1 MNVDKQK
8 LKEMYQKGDLNYVF
22 RQAHIISDFL
32 LTRYFKIYD
41 YDDRMDLVQECLEN
55 FYKKIV
61 QNKVDA
67 NNNIF
72 SFIWANSSFT
82 VRERLRKQRK
92 RESIVK
98 FYSLDEALNYKRME
112 EESEEQN
119 I

>member
-1 MNVDKQK
+1 MNIDKQK
-8 LKEMYQKGDLNYVF
+8 LKEMYQKGDMNYVF

-41 YDDRMDLVQECLEN
+41 YEDRADLVQECLEN
-55 FYKKIV
+55 FLKKI
-61 QNKVDA
+61 QQQKVDP

-98 FYSLDEALNYKRME
+98 FYSLDEALNYKRQE
-112 EESEEQN
+112 EEN
-119 I
+119 IDE

>member
-8 LKEMYQKGDLNYVF
+8 LREMYQKGNMDYVF
-22 RQAHIISDFL
+22 RQAHCISDFL

-41 YDDRMDLVQECLEN
+41 YEDRMDLVQECLEN
-55 FYKKIV
+55 FLKKIR

-82 VRERLRKQRK
+82 IRERLRKKNK
-92 RESIVK
+92 REQIVK
-98 FYSLDEALNYKRME
+98 FYSLDEAILYKKQ
-112 EESEEQN
+112 EESADDE
-119 I
+119 